1 MGFNS
6 GFKGLNRSLYTR
18 ARARAL
24 RSGMRW
30 GAKQRSPNCGCTISQ
45 TVSKLLH
52 FLKHFKAV
60 FFFKLGR
67 LSATVSIGQHTYPGI
82 DQHGK
87 GKGKTSL

>member
-1 MGFNS
+1 MRLQNEHLL
-6 GFKGLNRSLYTR
+6 KSLIAR

-45 TVSKLLH
+45 TVCKLLH
-52 FLKHFKAV
+52 FLQHFKAV
-60 FFFKLGR
+60 FVSKLGR
-67 LSATVSIGQHTYPGI
+67 LSATASIGQHTSPDI

-87 GKGKTSL
+87 GKGKSSL